1 VKLTDTQLV
10 LLSRASQRDDGC
22 LIIPENLK
30 GGAAKKV
37 VGKLLVAGLA
47 DEVQAGSSL
56 PVWRRDEQE
65 GSIALQITNVGL
77 KAIRADRTEADQA
90 VAAEE
95 PKGRSSSTP
104 KRAARSRRVRAAP
117 TPFRKAR
124 TGSKQDKIVALLRR
138 PQGATIAAIMKA
150 TGWQQH
156 SVRGFL
162 AGTVRKKLKLKLISD
177 KTNGERVYRIRKGGR
192 A

>member
-10 LLSRASQRDDGC
+10 LLSHASQRDDGC
-22 LIIPENLK
+22 LVMPENLK

-56 PVWRRDEQE
+56 PVWRRGEEE
-65 GSIALQITNVGL
+65 GAIALQITDVGL
-77 KAIRADRTEADQA
+77 KAIRADRAELDQA
-90 VAAEE
+90 AAAAK
-95 PKGRSSSTP
+95 PKGRSSSSP
-104 KRAARSRRVRAAP
+104 KRAARSRRVRPAP
-117 TPFRKAR
+117 TASRKGR
-124 TGSKQDKIVALLRR
+124 TGSKQDKIIELLRR

-162 AGTVRKKLKLKLISD
+162 AGTVRKKLKLNLISD
-177 KTNGERVYRIRKGGR
+177 KGDGERAYRIRKGGR